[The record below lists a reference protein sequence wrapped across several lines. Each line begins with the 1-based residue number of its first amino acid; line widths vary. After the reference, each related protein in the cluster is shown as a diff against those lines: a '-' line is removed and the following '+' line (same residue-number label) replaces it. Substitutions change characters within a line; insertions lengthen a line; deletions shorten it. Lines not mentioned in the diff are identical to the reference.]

1 MLKNPV
7 VVDNQVQAKG
17 TAIRDLRDRYLVE
30 EEQMLGKLFI
40 GYFNNKMAVL
50 TFLIQAQRHNPDSK
64 MISGM
69 CFFLDDLFHH
79 MLADSK
85 QKQYR
90 RVFLWLGRFLRKLP
104 DVRLD
109 QRERAS
115 CFIQDI
121 YDVFGLHLNSNFQ
134 GGRK

>member
-1 MLKNPV
+1 MSWILSHKKIHVLVNRHLMLLKYFKWLYPGIKV
-7 VVDNQVQAKG
+7 KRWVFAS
-17 TAIRDLRDRYLVE
+17 
-30 EEQMLGKLFI
+30 LFGVLIVGI
-40 GYFNNKMAVL
+40 GAV
-50 TFLIQAQRHNPDSK
+50 FAVYPYPFV
-64 MISGM
+64 SGM

-109 QRERAS
+109 QRERAV
-115 CFIQDI
+115 CYIQDL
-121 YDVFGLHLNSNFQ
+121 YDVFGLHLNLNLQ